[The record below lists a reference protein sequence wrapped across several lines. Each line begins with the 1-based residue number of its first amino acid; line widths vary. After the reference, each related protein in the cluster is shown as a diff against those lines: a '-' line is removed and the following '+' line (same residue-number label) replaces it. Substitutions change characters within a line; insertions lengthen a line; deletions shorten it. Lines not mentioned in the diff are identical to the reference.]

1 MPKSYILKKP
11 VFDANR
17 LQKIAKTILD
27 EAKDDRNKAL
37 DTYNFFKERVEND
50 PEDGDSK
57 RGMVECLK
65 IAQNSKNAAIKLV
78 DLFVKM
84 GIKVS
89 DDSRSDVVLNFDSLS
104 KLTEKLDGQ

>member
-1 MPKSYILKKP
+1 MPNTYILKKP

-17 LQKIAKTILD
+17 LQKIAKNILD
-27 EAKDDRNKAL
+27 EAKDDRDKAL
-37 DTYNFFKERVEND
+37 DTYDFFKTRVEND
-50 PEDGDSK
+50 PEEGDSK

-65 IAQNSKNAAIKLV
+65 IAQSSKNAAIKLV

-89 DDSRSDVVLNFDSLS
+89 DASKTDVTLNFDSLS
-104 KLTEKLDGQ
+104 KLTERLDG

>member
-1 MPKSYILKKP
+1 MPKTYTLKRP

-17 LQKIAKTILD
+17 LQKIAKNILD
-27 EAKDDRNKAL
+27 EAKDDRAKAL
-37 DTYNFFKERVEND
+37 DTYDFFKTRVEND

-65 IAQNSKNAAIKLV
+65 IAQSSKNAAIKLV

-84 GIKVS
+84 GIRVK
-89 DDSRSDVVLNFDSLS
+89 DSQEPDVVLNFESLS
-104 KLTEKLDGQ
+104 KLTEKLDG

>member
-1 MPKSYILKKP
+1 MPKTYILKKP

-17 LQKIAKTILD
+17 LQKIAKNILD
-27 EAKDDRNKAL
+27 EARDDRGIAL
-37 DTYNFFKERVEND
+37 DTYDFFKNRVETNPD
-50 PEDGDSK
+50 DGDSK

-65 IAQNSKNAAIKLV
+65 IAQSSKNAAIKLV

-104 KLTEKLDGQ
+104 KLTEKLDG

>member
-1 MPKSYILKKP
+1 MPKTYILKKP

-17 LQKIAKTILD
+17 LQKIAKNILD
-27 EAKDDRNKAL
+27 EAKDDRTKAL
-37 DTYNFFKERVEND
+37 DTYDFFKTRVEND

-65 IAQNSKNAAIKLV
+65 IAQSSKNAAIKLV

-84 GIKVS
+84 GIKVN
-89 DDSRSDVVLNFDSLS
+89 DDDKSDVVLNFESLS
-104 KLTEKLDGQ
+104 RLTEKLDG

>member
-1 MPKSYILKKP
+1 MPKTYILKRP

-17 LQKIAKTILD
+17 LQKIAKNILD
-27 EAKDDRNKAL
+27 EAKDDRTKAL
-37 DTYNFFKERVEND
+37 DTYDFFKTRVEND

-65 IAQNSKNAAIKLV
+65 IAQSSKNAAIKLV

-84 GIKVS
+84 GIRVK
-89 DDSRSDVVLNFDSLS
+89 DSQEPDVVLNFESLS
-104 KLTEKLDGQ
+104 KLTEKLDG

>member
-1 MPKSYILKKP
+1 MPKTYILKRP

-17 LQKIAKTILD
+17 LQKIAKNILD
-27 EAKDDRNKAL
+27 EAKDDRAKAL
-37 DTYNFFKERVEND
+37 DTYDFFKTRVEND

-65 IAQNSKNAAIKLV
+65 IAQSSKNAAIKLV

-84 GIKVS
+84 GIRVK
-89 DDSRSDVVLNFDSLS
+89 DSQEPDVVLNFESLS
-104 KLTEKLDGQ
+104 KLTEKLDG